1 MQKLTLKK
9 IARELDV
16 SISTVSK
23 ALKDS
28 SEIGKDTKDK
38 INAFAKLYNYRPN
51 NIALSLKNQKT
62 KTLGII
68 CPEIAHHFFTT
79 VISGIEKVANDR
91 DYTVII
97 GLSNES
103 FEKEVTNMSKLANGS
118 IDGFL
123 ISVSK
128 ETQLRKDYHHL
139 TEVIDQGMPIVM
151 FDRTVDEIKCDKVIV
166 DDVKGAKEAVLKLI
180 TEGCLNI
187 AIITTEDHV
196 SVGSLRTSG
205 YKQALLE
212 KGIPFNETYVLKLDD
227 QFNNEESH
235 EILVKHILNF
245 LKQNPNI
252 DGVFAVNE
260 KYALTAIKAAQL
272 LSKNIPNDIKVIGF
286 SDGVLSKYATPSLS
300 TVNQHGKEL
309 GELAA
314 QLLIERIENEET
326 ELPYRTEVVATEL
339 ILREST

>member
-68 CPEIAHHFFTT
+68 CPEIVHHFFTT